1 MIIRVNNDRHFI
13 EDARAIFDEYYEE
26 LLHIDTARE
35 DFEVELTNLS
45 STYSVLLLAVDESI
59 NIGCVALK
67 IIDEQ
72 ICEMKRLYVR
82 QEHRGQGFGQKL
94 AEEIIKEARNS
105 GCSLMRLDTL
115 STLDAANSLYHSL
128 GFRQTSAY
136 LEETPV
142 ELLYWSLDL
151 K

>member
-82 QEHRGQGFGQKL
+82 Q
-94 AEEIIKEARNS
+94 
-105 GCSLMRLDTL
+105 
-115 STLDAANSLYHSL
+115 
-128 GFRQTSAY
+128 
-136 LEETPV
+136 
-142 ELLYWSLDL
+142 
-151 K
+151 